1 MTLRGRLAIG
11 LILVL
16 VVLGGTGLAISLSQQ
31 QYLQDQLDDEL
42 LATAANVRAASE
54 RLVDEGFAPVTE
66 RPPRPQFGSELF
78 NDTYVGVLL
87 DGELTTVLAPT
98 GDPDLEPELSA
109 RDADSPSTV
118 RTAKGTAESVR
129 VVVEPLGESTEVV
142 IAKSTAPIDEAFRQ
156 LVSAFVVGAA
166 AVLAIVAL
174 VAWWVVRLGL
184 RPIRTM
190 TEAADAITAGDID
203 RRIEVAGNRTEAS
216 RLGEALNTMIDSSQA
231 TEQRM
236 RQFVADAS
244 HELRTPLTTLR
255 GYSTLHQ
262 SGSDDMPG
270 VADAMRRINEEA
282 RRMTRIVDE
291 LLLLAEFDDH
301 GLRHLHPVDLSTIL
315 RDVAS
320 DLRVVQLDRT
330 VRVDVEDDL
339 IVDGD
344 ADRLT
349 QAVTGLTSNAL
360 RHTPRTTPIDVVGT
374 RTSDGVRVE
383 VRDEG
388 PGLADADMGRIFDRF
403 YRGQGGRDRAAG
415 GAGLGLAIVAAIVE
429 AHSGSYGVDSTS
441 QGSTFW
447 IMIPNPPPV
456 ERDRPRVFDEH
467 SPDSVRDST
476 R

>member
-42 LATAANVRAASE
+42 LTIAANVRAASE

-66 RPPRPQFGSELF
+66 RPNGPKFGSELF

-87 DGELTTVLAPT
+87 DGELITVFAPT
-98 GDPDLEPELSA
+98 GDPDLEPDLSA

-118 RTAKGTAESVR
+118 RTAKGTAEWVR

-156 LVSAFVVGAA
+156 LVTAFVVGAA

-203 RRIEVAGNRTEAS
+203 RRIEVAGDRTEAS

-270 VADAMRRINEEA
+270 AADAMRRINEEA

-301 GLRHLHPVDLSTIL
+301 GLDHTHPVDLSTIL

-320 DLRVVQLDRT
+320 DLRVVQPDRT
-330 VRVDVEDDL
+330 VRVDVEDEL

-383 VRDEG
+383 VRDNG

-403 YRGQGGRDRAAG
+403 YRGEGGRDRAAG

-429 AHSGSYGVDSTS
+429 AHSGAYGVDSTS
-441 QGSTFW
+441 QGSKFW

-467 SPDSVRDST
+467 PPDSVRDST